1 MLTVLQR
8 QVSAQI
14 APRLVSDDN
23 GGGGGGGFTSER
35 L

>member
-23 GGGGGGGFTSER
+23 GGGGGFTSER